1 MFAVLLVGKVKLM
14 LKYLL
19 SMDLNLKM
27 DQRKDNWGDTGEIVY
42 KI

>member
-1 MFAVLLVGKVKLM
+1 MFTVLLVGKVKLM

-27 DQRKDNWGDTGEIVY
+27 DQRKDNWGDTG
-42 KI
+42 KILER